1 MCLGVPGKVIDV
13 SGNDPLYRTAKV
25 ACGGVIKEI
34 ALAGVPDAKVGEY
47 VIVHAGFAIGSYDE
61 ETALATLRDL
71 EEIARASGD
80 EGEAP

>member
-1 MCLGVPGKVIDV
+1 MCLAVP
-13 SGNDPLYRTAKV
+13 AKV
-25 ACGGVIKEI
+25 VDINGATARVEM
-34 ALAGVPDAKVGEY
+34 AGNVREADLTLLPDVRVGDY
-47 VIVHAGFAIGSYDE
+47 VLVHAGFAIGSYDE